1 MCSSVLSSRTHVD
14 PQAVRPVLARIQ
26 EQFLG
31 LEIRYESQAFLLLF
45 FFVLSPSTRY
55 VSHIPQ
61 VPLRITKTPAI
72 PSAQPR

>member
-1 MCSSVLSSRTHVD
+1 MCSSVLPSRTD
-14 PQAVRPVLARIQ
+14 TDLPAVRLVLARIR

-31 LEIRYESQAFLLLF
+31 RELRYEGQASLLLF
-45 FFVLSPSTRY
+45 SFVLSPSTRY